1 MKKFYNISEI
11 SKILNL
17 IKPSNKKPLNHIIR
31 YWEKEFKQVKA
42 KKINNRRYYSLKQ
55 VETLKLIKFL
65 LKNKGMTING
75 VKKILNL
82 NINKLDD
89 YNSDSL
95 KADYYKYFLKNKS
108 KSILEKIK
116 RLKNYGKKNSFKS

>member
-1 MKKFYNISEI
+1 MSKFYNISDL

-17 IKPSNKKPLNHIIR
+17 INPSNKKPLNHVIR
-31 YWEKEFKQVKA
+31 YWEKQFKQVKS
-42 KKINNRRYYSLKQ
+42 KRINNRRYYSSKQ

-65 LKNKGMTING
+65 LKNKGMTVSG

-95 KADYYKYFLKNKS
+95 KAEYYKDNIKKKS
-108 KSILEKIK
+108 RSILEKIK
-116 RLKNYGKKNSFKS
+116 RLRNYGKKNSFKS

>member
-1 MKKFYNISEI
+1 MSKFYNISDL

-17 IKPSNKKPLNHIIR
+17 INPSNKKPLNHVIR
-31 YWEKEFKQVKA
+31 YWEKQFKQVKS
-42 KKINNRRYYSLKQ
+42 KKINNRRYYSSKQ

-65 LKNKGMTING
+65 LKNKGMTVSG

-95 KADYYKYFLKNKS
+95 KAEYYKDNIKKKS
-108 KSILEKIK
+108 RSILEKIK
-116 RLKNYGKKNSFKS
+116 RLRNYGKKNSFKS

>member
-1 MKKFYNISEI
+1 MSKFYNISDL

-17 IKPSNKKPLNHIIR
+17 INPSNKKPLNHVIR
-31 YWEKEFKQVKA
+31 YWEKQFKQVKS
-42 KKINNRRYYSLKQ
+42 KRINNRRYYSSKQ

-65 LKNKGMTING
+65 LKNKGMTVSG

-89 YNSDSL
+89 YKSDSL
-95 KADYYKYFLKNKS
+95 KAEYYKDNIKKKS
-108 KSILEKIK
+108 RSILEKIK
-116 RLKNYGKKNSFKS
+116 RLRNYGKKNSFKS

>member
-1 MKKFYNISEI
+1 MSKFYNISDL

-17 IKPSNKKPLNHIIR
+17 INPSNKKPLNHVIR
-31 YWEKEFKQVKA
+31 YWEKQFKQVKS
-42 KKINNRRYYSLKQ
+42 KKINNRRYYSSKQ

-65 LKNKGMTING
+65 LKNKGMTVSG
-75 VKKILNL
+75 VKNILNL

-95 KADYYKYFLKNKS
+95 KAEYYKNNIKNKS
-108 KSILEKIK
+108 RSILEKIK
-116 RLKNYGKKNSFKS
+116 RLRNYGKKNSFKS